1 MGNNVVVNGNEN
13 EVCSQPQTLPERGTL
28 PIQCTRGN
36 AAATGRFLTLY
47 RQSNQPSS
55 MYLCQVLAFLAGGCR
70 VGDALGLSMY
80 YVLASLRL
88 LVWVTE
94 RLLLPPIPDKVAEH
108 ISPHTC

>member
-1 MGNNVVVNGNEN
+1 MCVHQRLGNNVVVNGNEN

-70 VGDALGLSMY
+70 AGDPWGLFMQCAGKPAFVGVGHREAAAAPLS
-80 YVLASLRL
+80 
-88 LVWVTE
+88 
-94 RLLLPPIPDKVAEH
+94 
-108 ISPHTC
+108 